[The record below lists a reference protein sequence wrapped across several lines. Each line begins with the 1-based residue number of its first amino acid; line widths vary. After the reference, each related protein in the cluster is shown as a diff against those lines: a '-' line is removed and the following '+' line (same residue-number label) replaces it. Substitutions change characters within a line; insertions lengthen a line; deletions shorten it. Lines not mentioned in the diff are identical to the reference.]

1 MSLTPPDL
9 KQCQADV
16 PGNGPFTMGGEIGDP
31 KNGYRVRCKNTPS
44 WVATESSP
52 GKDGECGSMSLC
64 DQCKDEFI
72 KQLGPSFA
80 YFSRIGRQPVQPV
93 QPMQPIVLD
102 EKGTPR
108 FKGNEIIK
116 HLFNTGKLDLNELTM
131 LVHQGKLPKEDYVQI
146 TQLLGYS
153 VSGWGDLSTS
163 PPEMVEAADREA
175 VMIINGDKEKYVE
188 CARKAIYKLQED
200 VGIDP
205 DYVYV
210 RPLEGECWVTCQV
223 CIPEEEI

>member
-31 KNGYRVRCKNTPS
+31 RNGYRVRCKNKPQ
-44 WVATESSP
+44 WIATEASP
-52 GKDGECGSMSLC
+52 GADGEVGSMSLC
-64 DQCKDEFI
+64 DRCKEEFI
-72 KQLGPSFA
+72 KQLGPA
-80 YFSRIGRQPVQPV
+80 YARFSQIGQHPR
-93 QPMQPIVLD
+93 QPIVLD

-108 FKGNEIIK
+108 FKGNGIIK
-116 HLFNTGKLDLNELTM
+116 YLFQTGKLDLNELSV
-131 LVHQGKLPKEDYVQI
+131 LLAQGAFPREDYAQI

-175 VMIINGDKEKYVE
+175 AMIINGDKEKYVE
-188 CARKAIYKLQED
+188 RARDAVYKLQED

-210 RPLEGECWVTCQV
+210 RPLEGECWVTFQV